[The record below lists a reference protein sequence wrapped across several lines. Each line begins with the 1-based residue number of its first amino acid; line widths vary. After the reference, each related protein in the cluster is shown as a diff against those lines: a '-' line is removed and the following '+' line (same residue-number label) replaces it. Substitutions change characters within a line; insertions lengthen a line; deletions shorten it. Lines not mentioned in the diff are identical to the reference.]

1 MCIVGT
7 RYYKFYGEDLE
18 EESFFEQ
25 RVDAL
30 TGEIGDRGRAR
41 QSRLQE
47 AVPPE
52 PAPEP
57 APAPAPAPNLAAA
70 RALAPA
76 PAPQPAQAPL
86 APAQNVMARAPAAGA
101 GGDDDEFTPT
111 MLQSPAPVQVVSA
124 GLEEL
129 SALFKEIRH
138 DAKAE
143 RDEMEA
149 KMETRLAQ
157 ARAEM
162 ETKAKADMDALREE
176 MTPREQQPA
185 ISDGE
190 LITLQARLEALHA
203 AELLAEA
210 ELFAVEDLVADFVEL
225 QATVPDGGVLSQ
237 EAIYSAVGGSCAPA
251 VKLHKLVR
259 LSNKMG
265 SDAAFA
271 RQVKRKFVDE

>member
-1 MCIVGT
+1 
-7 RYYKFYGEDLE
+7 
-18 EESFFEQ
+18 
-25 RVDAL
+25 
-30 TGEIGDRGRAR
+30 
-41 QSRLQE
+41 
-47 AVPPE
+47 
-52 PAPEP
+52 
-57 APAPAPAPNLAAA
+57 
-70 RALAPA
+70 
-76 PAPQPAQAPL
+76 
-86 APAQNVMARAPAAGA
+86 
-101 GGDDDEFTPT
+101 

-176 MTPREQQPA
+176 MTPREHQPA
-185 ISDGE
+185 ISDEE

-210 ELFAVEDLVADFVEL
+210 ELFVVEDLIADFVEL

-237 EAIYSAVGGSCAPA
+237 EAIYSAVVGGSCAPA

>member
-1 MCIVGT
+1 
-7 RYYKFYGEDLE
+7 
-18 EESFFEQ
+18 
-25 RVDAL
+25 
-30 TGEIGDRGRAR
+30 
-41 QSRLQE
+41 
-47 AVPPE
+47 
-52 PAPEP
+52 
-57 APAPAPAPNLAAA
+57 
-70 RALAPA
+70 
-76 PAPQPAQAPL
+76 
-86 APAQNVMARAPAAGA
+86 
-101 GGDDDEFTPT
+101 

-138 DAKAE
+138 DAQAE

-162 ETKAKADMDALREE
+162 EAKARADMDALREE

-185 ISDGE
+185 ISDEE
-190 LITLQARLEALHA
+190 LIALQARLEALHA

-210 ELFAVEDLVADFVEL
+210 ELFAVEDLVADFVDL
-225 QATVPDGGVLSQ
+225 QAAVPDGGVLSQ

-271 RQVKRKFVDE
+271 RQVKRKFVGRTE

>member
-1 MCIVGT
+1 
-7 RYYKFYGEDLE
+7 
-18 EESFFEQ
+18 
-25 RVDAL
+25 
-30 TGEIGDRGRAR
+30 
-41 QSRLQE
+41 
-47 AVPPE
+47 
-52 PAPEP
+52 
-57 APAPAPAPNLAAA
+57 
-70 RALAPA
+70 
-76 PAPQPAQAPL
+76 
-86 APAQNVMARAPAAGA
+86 
-101 GGDDDEFTPT
+101 

-162 ETKAKADMDALREE
+162 ETKAKADMDALRAE
-176 MTPREQQPA
+176 MTPREHQPA
-185 ISDGE
+185 ISDEE
-190 LITLQARLEALHA
+190 LIALQARLEALHA

-225 QATVPDGGVLSQ
+225 QATVPSGGVLSQ